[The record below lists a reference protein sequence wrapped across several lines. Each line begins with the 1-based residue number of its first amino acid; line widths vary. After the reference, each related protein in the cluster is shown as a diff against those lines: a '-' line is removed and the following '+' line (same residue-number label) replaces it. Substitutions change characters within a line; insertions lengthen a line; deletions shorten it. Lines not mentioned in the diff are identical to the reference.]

1 MLLFLLHQTI
11 FKESGADMDHNQRN
25 LSLIILLL
33 AAFLIMLALITSPLP
48 NIIAGWRLILVSPS
62 VLITDYVAVGG
73 LAASSFN
80 AAMMV
85 LLYWLAL
92 RTLRAEFNGMLL
104 AGIFTVAGFSFFGK
118 NPFNVFPVAVGVLI
132 YARLVGKPGRSFA
145 APMLFASTIAPMV
158 SQMAF
163 GFGFGWAGFAGG
175 ILIGLVGGFL
185 IAALARHVYSLH
197 AGYNLYNVGTTGGFV
212 GLCAY
217 MFMRGFGLE
226 VKPAF
231 FWSTEYTLELGVFF
245 TLLLV
250 TLVIVGW
257 RLGGSLAG
265 MKAIS
270 LRTGRLPTDTVILDG
285 LGSTLINMAA
295 VGLVGLLY
303 IIIIGGVI
311 NGPVLAGLLTMTG
324 FGALGKNLRNIL
336 PIMLGVYFITIF
348 KIWAH
353 TDPGPLIAAL
363 FSTALA
369 PISGRFGFWAG
380 IFAGILHLPMVMH
393 VGSLHGFMNLYNNG
407 FAGGLAVMLLIGVIK
422 GIKPELLED
431 SEQN

>member
-1 MLLFLLHQTI
+1 M
-11 FKESGADMDHNQRN
+11 GAAMDPVQRKISFIV
-25 LSLIILLL
+25 LALAILLIL
-33 AAFLIMLALITSPLP
+33 LALITSPP
-48 NIIAGWRLILVSPS
+48 SKIFAGWSAILISPS
-62 VLITDYVAVGG
+62 VLITDYIAVGG
-73 LAASSFN
+73 LAAASFN
-80 AAMMV
+80 AGLMV

-92 RTLRAEFNGMLL
+92 HVIKSEFSGMIL

-118 NPFNVFPVAVGVLI
+118 NPFNVFPVVLGVLF
-132 YARLVGKPGRSFA
+132 YARVVGKPMRTFA

-158 SQMAF
+158 SQTAF
-163 GFGFGWAGFAGG
+163 GFGFGWMGIAGG
-175 ILIGLVGGFL
+175 ILLGITAGFL

-197 AGYNLYNVGTTGGFV
+197 AGYNLYNIGTTGGFI

-226 VKPAF
+226 IKPAF
-231 FWSTEYTLELGVFF
+231 FWSTEYTNVLGLLFILIMT
-245 TLLLV
+245 TLLIL
-250 TLVIVGW
+250 GW

-265 MKAIS
+265 IKSITS
-270 LRTGRLPTDTVILDG
+270 RTGRLPTDYVALDG
-285 LGSTLINMAA
+285 LGSTLINMGC

-311 NGPVLAGLLTMTG
+311 NGPVLAGLLTLTG

-336 PIMLGVYFITIF
+336 PIMVGVYFITIF
-348 KIWAH
+348 KIWEH

-369 PISGRFGFWAG
+369 PIAGRFGFWAG
-380 IFAGILHLPMVMH
+380 ILAGILHLPMVMH

-407 FAGGLAVMLLIGVIK
+407 FAGGLAVMILIGVLK
-422 GIKPELLED
+422 GIKPELLE
-431 SEQN
+431 EQESR

>member
-1 MLLFLLHQTI
+1 
-11 FKESGADMDHNQRN
+11 MDPTQRIV
-25 LSLIILLL
+25 SFIILLL
-33 AAFLIMLALITSPLP
+33 AAFLISLALLTSPLP
-48 NIIAGWRLILVSPS
+48 DIIAGWGAIFVSPS
-62 VLITDYVAVGG
+62 VLITDYIAVGG
-73 LAASSFN
+73 LAAASFN
-80 AAMMV
+80 AGLMV

-92 RTLRAEFNGMLL
+92 RAMHAELNGMIL

-118 NPFNVFPVAVGVLI
+118 NPFNVIPVAAGVLL
-132 YARLVGKPGRSFA
+132 YARVAGKPGRLFA
-145 APMLFASTIAPMV
+145 APMLFASTVAPLV
-158 SQMAF
+158 SQTAF
-163 GFGFGWAGFAGG
+163 GFELGWAGVAGG
-175 ILIGLVGGFL
+175 VLIGLAAGFL
-185 IAALARHVYSLH
+185 VAAIVRHIYSLH
-197 AGYNLYNVGTTGGFV
+197 AGYNLYNIGMAGGFV
-212 GLCAY
+212 GLCVY

-231 FWSTEYTLELGVFF
+231 FWSTAYTIELGLFF
-245 TLLLV
+245 TLILAVLAA
-250 TLVIVGW
+250 IGW
-257 RLGGSLAG
+257 WLGGNLAG
-265 MKAIS
+265 MKAIN
-270 LRTGRLPTDTVILDG
+270 LRSGRLPTDTVILDG

-324 FGALGKNLRNIL
+324 FGAFGKNLRNIL

-369 PISGRFGFWAG
+369 PVAGRFGFWAG
-380 IFAGILHLPMVMH
+380 ILAGILHLPMVMH

-407 FAGGLAVMLLIGVIK
+407 FAGGLAVMLLIGVLK
-422 GIKPELLED
+422 GIKPEALED
-431 SEQN
+431 PE

>member
-1 MLLFLLHQTI
+1 
-11 FKESGADMDHNQRN
+11 MDPNQRN
-25 LSLIILLL
+25 VSFIILLL
-33 AAFLIMLALITSPLP
+33 AVFLIALALLSSSLP
-48 NIIAGWRLILVSPS
+48 TILTGWSAILTSPS

-73 LAASSFN
+73 LAAASFN
-80 AAMMV
+80 AGLMV
-85 LLYWLAL
+85 LLYWLVL
-92 RTLRAEFNGMLL
+92 YVLRADFNGMIL

-118 NPFNVFPVAVGVLI
+118 NPFNVLPVAAGILF
-132 YARLVGKPGRSFA
+132 YAKVVGKPGRSFA
-145 APMLFASTIAPMV
+145 APMLFASTIAPLV
-158 SQMAF
+158 SQVAF
-163 GFGFGWAGFAGG
+163 GFGFGWTGIAGG
-175 ILIGLVGGFL
+175 ILLGLAAGFL

-197 AGYNLYNVGTTGGFV
+197 AGYNLYNIGATGGFI

-226 VKPAF
+226 IKPAF
-231 FWSTEYTLELGVFF
+231 FWSTGHTNELGVFF
-245 TLLLV
+245 TLLLI
-250 TLVIVGW
+250 TLALAGW

-265 MKAIS
+265 MKTIS
-270 LRTGRLPTDTVILDG
+270 FRSGRLPTDNVILDG
-285 LGSTLINMAA
+285 LGTTLINMAA

-369 PISGRFGFWAG
+369 PIAGRFGFWAG
-380 IFAGILHLPMVMH
+380 ILAGILHLPMVMH
-393 VGSLHGFMNLYNNG
+393 VGSLHGYMNLYNNG
-407 FAGGLAVMLLIGVIK
+407 FAGGLAVMLLIGVLK
-422 GIKPELLED
+422 GIKPELLEEPER
-431 SEQN
+431 S